1 MDDISPFC
9 SVLVML
15 FWFSM
20 GVIRLDPDCMELSLT
35 EDISN
40 KWGGVIKPSLIED
53 ISDKQEGLLD
63 SDGMKLSSNEDI
75 SKKQEGLLLN
85 VLQTMSKGASSVALL
100 SGV

>member
-1 MDDISPFC
+1 MR
-9 SVLVML
+9 

-20 GVIRLDPDCMELSLT
+20 GVIRLDSNYMELSST

-40 KWGGVIKPSLIED
+40 KWGKVMKPSSIED
-53 ISDKQEGLLD
+53 ISDKQGGLLD

-75 SKKQEGLLLN
+75 FEKQGGLLLN
-85 VLQTMSKGASSVALL
+85 VLQTMLKGASSVALL

>member
-1 MDDISPFC
+1 MDDLPPFR

-15 FWFSM
+15 FWFSKR
-20 GVIRLDPDCMELSLT
+20 VIRLDSDCMELLLT
-35 EDISN
+35 EDNSN
-40 KWGGVIKPSLIED
+40 KWGGVIKPSSIED
-53 ISDKQEGLLD
+53 ISNKQGELLD
-63 SDGMKLSSNEDI
+63 SNGMKLSLNEDI